1 MTHDSSTGLQIVVN
15 GEAYEAPVGS
25 TVADL
30 LDALEIP
37 RELVAV
43 ERNRKVVRRAAHAET
58 QLEPGD
64 RIEIVRF
71 VGGG

>member
-1 MTHDSSTGLQIVVN
+1 VTADSTASLEIVVN
-15 GEAYEAPVGS
+15 GEAREVPADS

-30 LDALEIP
+30 LEALQIP

-43 ERNRKVVRRAAHAET
+43 ERNRKVVRRAAHSET
-58 QLEPGD
+58 RLEAGD
-64 RIEIVRF
+64 RLEIVRF